1 MRTIA
6 ACTLAALVVS
16 ASVRAD
22 DRETALAVVEQAI
35 KAHGGADALA
45 RSANSSRSGKGTIT
59 VEGKELAVTTEAVLS
74 LPDKERVAVVVE
86 KQLPIT
92 IVLNNDK
99 GWKLT
104 GGAAADLPKDSVEDL
119 RGEAYVWWLATLVP
133 LKKAPFELSPVPEIK
148 VSGKAAVGVKAVNKG
163 RPDAKLYFDKLTG
176 LLVKIEVRAKE
187 AGLEVFKEYFYSDH
201 KEIDGVK
208 VALREVKLVNGRAS
222 QDVILTAF
230 KVLPKPDESAFGKP

>member
-6 ACTLAALVVS
+6 AWTLAALVVA

-22 DRETALAVVEQAI
+22 DRETALAVIEQAI

-45 RSANSSRSGKGTIT
+45 RSANSIRSGKGTIA
-59 VEGKELAVTTEAVLS
+59 VEGKELAVTTDVVLS

-104 GGAAADLPKDSVEDL
+104 GGAAADLPKESLEDL
-119 RGEAYVWWLATLVP
+119 RGEAYVWWLTTLVP
-133 LKKAPFELSPVPEIK
+133 LKKAPFELSPLPEIK
-148 VSGKAAVGVKAVNKG
+148 VNNKPAVGVKVASKG
-163 RPDAKLYFDKLTG
+163 RADAKLYFDKASG
-176 LLVKIEVRAKE
+176 LLVKIERRAKE
-187 AGLEVFKEYFYSDH
+187 AGLEVYKEYFYSDH
-201 KEIDGVK
+201 KELDGVK
-208 VALREVKLVNGRAS
+208 VPLREIHHVNGRKAF
-222 QDVILTAF
+222 DVTLTAF

>member
-6 ACTLAALVVS
+6 ALTLAALVVS

-22 DRETALAVVEQAI
+22 DRETALAVLEQAI

-45 RSANSSRSGKGTIT
+45 RSANSTRSGKGTIT
-59 VEGKELAVTTEAVLS
+59 VEGKDLSVNTEAVLS
-74 LPDKERVAVVVE
+74 LPDKQRVAVVVE

-92 IVLNNDK
+92 IVLNGDK

-104 GGAAADLPKDSVEDL
+104 GGAAADLPKESLTEL
-119 RGEAYVWWLATLVP
+119 RGEAAVWWLATLVP
-133 LKKAPFELSPVPEIK
+133 LKKAPFELSPLPEIK
-148 VSGKAAVGVKAVNKG
+148 VNGQPAVGVKAASKG
-163 RPDAKLYFDKLTG
+163 QPDAKLYFDKGSG
-176 LLVKIEVRAKE
+176 LLVKIERRAKE

-208 VALREVKLVNGRAS
+208 VPLREVHHVNGRKS
-222 QDVILTAF
+222 FDVTLTAF
-230 KVLPKPDESAFGKP
+230 KVLAKPDESAFGKP

>member
-6 ACTLAALVVS
+6 ALTLAALMIS

-22 DRETALAVVEQAI
+22 DRETALAVIEQAI

-45 RSANSSRSGKGTIT
+45 RSSNSTRSGKGTIT
-59 VEGKELAVTTEAVLS
+59 VEGKELTVLTEVILS

-104 GGAAADLPKDSVEDL
+104 GGAAADLPKDSLEDL
-119 RGEAYVWWLATLVP
+119 RGEAYVWWLTTLVP
-133 LKKAPFELSPVPEIK
+133 LKKAPFELSPLPEIK
-148 VSGKAAVGVKAVNKG
+148 VNGKPAVGVKAANKG
-163 RPDAKLYFDKLTG
+163 QPDARLYFDKASG
-176 LLVKIEVRAKE
+176 LLVKIERRAKE

-201 KEIDGVK
+201 KELDGVK
-208 VALREVKLVNGRAS
+208 VPLREIHHVNGRKAF
-222 QDVILTAF
+222 DITLTAF
-230 KVLPKPDESAFGKP
+230 KVLAKPDESAFGKP